1 MGNIF
6 IFTFD
11 ENGAPTGNVIKLST
25 VHSIAPPFRA
35 VIKIK
40 MYFRLQPKQNCWAKA
55 QFRSGN
61 FTPCPKGQGNSY
73 FTTLPYGARFTISN
87 SDSLPNYRLY
97 EAYSKLF
104 LVQIKTGSHKELP
117 IFIPSFFIPSFLHF
131 FILSLLHYSHHFP
144 QMALKRNH

>member
-40 MYFRLQPKQNCWAKA
+40 MYFRL
-55 QFRSGN
+55 
-61 FTPCPKGQGNSY
+61 
-73 FTTLPYGARFTISN
+73 
-87 SDSLPNYRLY
+87 
-97 EAYSKLF
+97 
-104 LVQIKTGSHKELP
+104 
-117 IFIPSFFIPSFLHF
+117 
-131 FILSLLHYSHHFP
+131 
-144 QMALKRNH
+144 